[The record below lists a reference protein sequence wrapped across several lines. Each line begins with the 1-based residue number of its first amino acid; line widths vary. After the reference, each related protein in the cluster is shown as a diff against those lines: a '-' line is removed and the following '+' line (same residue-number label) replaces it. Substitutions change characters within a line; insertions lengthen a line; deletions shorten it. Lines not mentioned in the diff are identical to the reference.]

1 MSFPKKAVRIRI
13 AWRFSASMITSYQ
26 ITCSKV
32 SAELFQKRTNNN
44 TTTPNNN
51 TTNNITNKKEEIT
64 KRNIIREE
72 IRTNKTEEEIIRDK

>member
-32 SAELFQKRTNNN
+32 SAELFQKHTNNN
-44 TTTPNNN
+44 TP
-51 TTNNITNKKEEIT
+51 TNNLTNINTNNKEKENTKITN
-64 KRNIIREE
+64 IREEE